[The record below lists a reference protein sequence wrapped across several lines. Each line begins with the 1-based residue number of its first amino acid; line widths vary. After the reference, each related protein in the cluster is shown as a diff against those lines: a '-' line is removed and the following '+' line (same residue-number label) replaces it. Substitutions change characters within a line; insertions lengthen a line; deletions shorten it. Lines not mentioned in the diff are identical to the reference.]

1 MTIAPATRSPY
12 RAGAAPAG
20 TLPLAPSVLAVTA
33 RPGLESEDLGG
44 LLYAFRRAGATLS
57 LLCLTRGEGRTRN
70 AAAARLEAI
79 RPWELQLACS
89 VLGLFDLTVAS
100 YPDGGLYR
108 QPIAELTDRVSRAI
122 RQHRPDLLLII
133 APEAGDRDDC
143 TVAVAARAA
152 AGRAGVPVAGR
163 TTPDAP
169 GAWVIDL
176 GADAETARAIQKSAA
191 AAHTSQ
197 AETLPATLRRLDLL
211 DSTETLR
218 WVLPP
223 APVPPRRHEPIPAGM
238 IPRPRSQPA
247 LPADYGGRA

>member
-1 MTIAPATRSPY
+1 MTIAPATDSPS
-12 RAGAAPAG
+12 RAGASPAG
-20 TLPLAPSVLAVTA
+20 TLPLALSVLAVTA

-44 LLYAFRRAGATLS
+44 LLYAFRRVGATLS
-57 LLCLTRGEGRTRN
+57 LLCLTRGEGGTRN

-89 VLGLFDLTVAS
+89 VLGVFDLTVAG

-108 QPIAELTDRVSRAI
+108 QPMAELTDRVSRAI

-133 APEAGDRDDC
+133 APEAGDRDDY

-152 AGRAGVPVAGR
+152 AARAGVPVAGR
-163 TTPDAP
+163 TTPGAP

-176 GADAETARAIQKSAA
+176 GADADTARAIQKSAA
-191 AAHTSQ
+191 AAHSSQ
-197 AETLPATLRRLDLL
+197 ADSLPATLRRLDLL
-211 DSTETLR
+211 DDTEALR

-223 APVPPRRHEPIPAGM
+223 RPVPMPRLEPIPAGV
-238 IPRPRSQPA
+238 IPRPRSRPP
-247 LPADYGGRA
+247 LPADFAG